1 MPVLALTREISPAIV
16 RCELTHLTRTPID
29 LERARTQ
36 HASYERALRA
46 MGCAVERLEAG
57 DEMPDSVFIED
68 AVVVFD
74 ELAIVTRPG
83 AESRRGEVEAVAQAL
98 HPHRPVVRIEP
109 PATIDGGDVLTLGRS
124 VFVGMSSRTN
134 TAAAQQMQQALAP
147 FGYRVSEVAVEG
159 CLHLKSAATA
169 LDDETLLINPEWIG
183 LDAFNGVRTIP
194 VHRLEPSGANVLR
207 IGSKLLYDAAFP
219 RTCDALVTRGYHVGT
234 VDVSELAKAEGAVT
248 CCSVIVR
255 I

>member
-1 MPVLALTREISPAIV
+1 
-16 RCELTHLTRTPID
+16 
-29 LERARTQ
+29 
-36 HASYERALRA
+36 
-46 MGCAVERLEAG
+46 
-57 DEMPDSVFIED
+57 
-68 AVVVFD
+68 
-74 ELAIVTRPG
+74 
-83 AESRRGEVEAVAQAL
+83 
-98 HPHRPVVRIEP
+98 
-109 PATIDGGDVLTLGRS
+109 
-124 VFVGMSSRTN
+124 MSSRTN

-248 CCSVIVR
+248 CCSLIFDSPKE
-255 I
+255 